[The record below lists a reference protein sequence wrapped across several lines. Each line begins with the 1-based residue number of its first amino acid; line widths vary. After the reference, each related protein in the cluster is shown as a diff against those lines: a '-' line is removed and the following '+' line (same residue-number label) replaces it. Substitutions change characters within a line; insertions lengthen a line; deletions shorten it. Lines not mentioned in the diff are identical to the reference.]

1 MLESNQIG
9 NLFMHWYER
18 ARDLAAQQ
26 KVSHEAI
33 AERIG
38 RGRSTVSGW
47 LSGDRE
53 PKLDE
58 ISMLAKALGV
68 SSRWLLFGEPEDFR
82 PTEQITPR
90 NEVLVPLWNKDGQT
104 DGMVTA
110 PADVG
115 LNNRA
120 YIIEKDS
127 GCDVAPSGTRVIVN
141 AKLSPVSKDFVVAK
155 VQDEISVFKYLEV
168 AGKKFLGVDDQRVPL
183 IEIGAGVEMIGVVVF
198 LSRKIRN

>member
-9 NLFMHWYER
+9 DLFMHWYER
-18 ARDLAAQQ
+18 ARDLVAQQ

-33 AERIG
+33 AEKIG

-68 SSRWLLFGEPEDFR
+68 SARWLLFGDPEDFQPSAPLVTR
-82 PTEQITPR
+82 E
-90 NEVLVPLWNKDGQT
+90 EVLVPLWNKDGQT
-104 DGMVTA
+104 DQLITA
-110 PADVG
+110 PADIG
-115 LNNRA
+115 LNTHA
-120 YIIEKDS
+120 YLIEKDS
-127 GCDVAPSGTRVIVN
+127 GCDVAPSGTMVIAN
-141 AKLSPVSKDFVVAK
+141 PEIRPVSKDFVVAQ

-168 AGKKFLGVDDQRVPL
+168 AGKRFLGVDDQRVPL
-183 IEIGAGVEMIGVVVF
+183 IEIGAGIEIIGVVVF
-198 LSRKIRN
+198 LSRKMRN

>member
-1 MLESNQIG
+1 
-9 NLFMHWYER
+9 MHWYER

-26 KVSHEAI
+26 KMSHEAI

-58 ISMLAKALGV
+58 INMLAKALGV
-68 SSRWLLFGEPEDFR
+68 TSRWLLFGDPEDFK
-82 PTEQITPR
+82 TIEKATPKD
-90 NEVLVPLWNKDGQT
+90 EVLVTIWDKDGQT
-104 DGMVTA
+104 DEVITT
-110 PADVG
+110 PADIG

-127 GCDVAPSGTRVIVN
+127 GCDAAPAGTRVIVN
-141 AKLSPVSKDFVVAK
+141 TKLNPVSNDFVVAK
-155 VQDEISVFKYLEV
+155 IQDEISVFKYLEV
-168 AGKKFLGVDDQRVPL
+168 AGKKFLGVDEPRVPL
-183 IEIGAGVEMIGVVVF
+183 IEIGAGVEMIGVAV
-198 LSRKIRN
+198 LLIRKTRN

>member
-1 MLESNQIG
+1 
-9 NLFMHWYER
+9 MHWYER

-26 KVSHEAI
+26 KMSHEAI

-58 ISMLAKALGV
+58 ISLLAKALGV
-68 SSRWLLFGEPEDFR
+68 SSRWLIFGEPEDYKSI
-82 PTEQITPR
+82 EQNTPR
-90 NEVLVPLWNKDGQT
+90 DEVLVPLWNKDGP
-104 DGMVTA
+104 DGALVTA

-120 YIIEKDS
+120 YVIEKDS
-127 GCDVAPSGTRVIVN
+127 GCDAAPSGTRVIVN
-141 AKLSPVSKDFVVAK
+141 TKLTPVTNDFVVAK
-155 VQDEISVFKYLEV
+155 VHDEISVFKYLDV
-168 AGKKFLGVDDQRVPL
+168 AGKRFLAVDEPRVPL
-183 IEIGAGVEMIGVVVF
+183 TEIGTGVEIIGVVVL